1 VAKSTTESS
10 EIVDEA
16 IRAISGAST
25 KSAADA
31 ERVLETARSGLE
43 HTVALNRKVG
53 TALSTGLE
61 ANLKAGFAMQTALLT
76 ASQSLFETAAS
87 ANKAALAQWLEVTD
101 QAQSALLD
109 GLHTG
114 TGLFFD
120 TFLASARR

>member
-31 ERVLETARSGLE
+31 ERVLESARIGLE
-43 HTVALNRKVG
+43 HTIAVNRKVG

-61 ANLKAGFAMQTALLT
+61 ANMKAGFAMQTALLT
-76 ASQSLFETAAS
+76 ASQSLLETAAS
-87 ANKAALAQWLEVTD
+87 ANKTALAQWLEVTE
-101 QAQSALLD
+101 QAQAALLD
-109 GLHTG
+109 GFHTG

-120 TFLASARR
+120 TFLVSARR

>member
-10 EIVDEA
+10 QIVDEA

-31 ERVLETARSGLE
+31 ERVFESARSSLE
-43 HTVALNRKVG
+43 HTVALNRQIG

-76 ASQSLFETAAS
+76 ASQSLLETAAA
-87 ANKAALAQWLEVTD
+87 ANKTALAQWLEVTE
-101 QAQSALLD
+101 QAQAALLD
-109 GLHTG
+109 GVHTG

-120 TFLASARR
+120 TFLVSARR